1 MKLKEQKVCETKT
14 NYEDALQ
21 RERAKRERVQDVH
34 SDDVEQAILL
44 TERKNDMA
52 WQKVCAKL
60 QSQLVVLQTQV
71 AQFVLERVRLQADWD
86 EAEDNYK
93 ATAST
98 LRAEAAVTK
107 PTRDCS
113 LNFFIL

>member
-1 MKLKEQKVCETKT
+1 MKPKEQKVSETKN

-21 RERAKRERVQDVH
+21 RELAKRERRERVQDVH
-34 SDDVEQAILL
+34 SDAVEQAIIH
-44 TERKNDMA
+44 TERKNDIA

-71 AQFVLERVRLQADWD
+71 AQFVLERVRLQAEW
-86 EAEDNYK
+86 EVVEDNYK

-98 LRAEAAVTK
+98 LRAEVAVTN
-107 PTRDCS
+107 TYALLFS
-113 LNFFIL
+113 